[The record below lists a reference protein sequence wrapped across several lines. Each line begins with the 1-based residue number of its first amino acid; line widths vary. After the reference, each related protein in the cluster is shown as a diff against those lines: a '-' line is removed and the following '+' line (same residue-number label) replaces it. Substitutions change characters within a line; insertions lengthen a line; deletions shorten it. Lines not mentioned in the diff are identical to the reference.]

1 MSDVVSRPPV
11 GMLLRDWRRRRRLS
25 QLDLALDAR
34 VSTRHLSFVETGRS
48 RPSAQMVMA
57 LAERLDVPLRERN
70 ALLLAA
76 GYAPAYRQGDLAD
89 PELGPV
95 RDALQRVLAGH
106 EPYPALI
113 VDRHWGMV
121 AANEAVA
128 LLTAGAAGHLLEPPV
143 NVLRLALH
151 PEGLAPRVANLAE
164 WREHL
169 LDRLGRQAVAS
180 GDPALA
186 ALARELQAYP
196 GGDDTV
202 APDLGAGAIAVA
214 LRLRHDGGEL
224 VLISTVTTFGT
235 ALDVTLSELSIEAF
249 FPGDEATARALRA
262 AAAPQPPATAGRIVS
277 SPPAGTAVSSPS
289 RKRMSSPPR

>member
-11 GMLLRDWRRRRRLS
+11 GMLLRDWRKRRRLS

-34 VSTRHLSFVETGRS
+34 VSARHLSFVETGRS
-48 RPSAQMVMA
+48 RPSARMVMA
-57 LAERLDVPLRERN
+57 LAEQLDVPLRERN
-70 ALLLAA
+70 GLLLAA
-76 GYAPAYRQGDLAD
+76 GYAPAYRHSDLAD

-95 RDALQRVLAGH
+95 RAALERVLAGH

-121 AANEAVA
+121 AANEAVT
-128 LLTAGAAGHLLEPPV
+128 LLTAGVAEHLLEPPV

-151 PEGLAPRVANLAE
+151 PDGLAPRVANLAE

-186 ALARELQAYP
+186 ALQRELATYP
-196 GGDDTV
+196 GGEQCSP
-202 APDLGAGAIAVA
+202 PDLSAGAIAVP

-224 VLISTVTTFGT
+224 VFISTVTTFGT
-235 ALDVTLSELSIEAF
+235 ALDVTLAELSIEAF
-249 FPGDEATARALRA
+249 FPGDAATAQRLR
-262 AAAPQPPATAGRIVS
+262 
-277 SPPAGTAVSSPS
+277 
-289 RKRMSSPPR
+289 

>member
-11 GMLLRDWRRRRRLS
+11 GTLLRDWRKRRRLS

-34 VSTRHLSFVETGRS
+34 VSARHVSFVETGRS

-57 LAERLDVPLRERN
+57 LAEQLDIPLRERN
-70 ALLLAA
+70 GLLLAA
-76 GYAPAYRQGDLAD
+76 GYAPAYRHSDLAD

-95 RDALQRVLAGH
+95 RDALERVLAGH
-106 EPYPALI
+106 EPYPAVI

-121 AANEAVA
+121 AANEAVT
-128 LLTAGAAGHLLEPPV
+128 LLTAGVAGHLLEPPA
-143 NVLRLALH
+143 NVLRPALH
-151 PEGLAPRVANLAE
+151 PEGLAPRVANLGE

-186 ALARELQAYP
+186 ALQRELQSYP
-196 GGDDTV
+196 GGERTSGL
-202 APDLGAGAIAVA
+202 DLSAGAIAVP

-224 VLISTVTTFGT
+224 VFISTVTTFGT

-249 FPGDEATARALRA
+249 FPGDAATARRLRA
-262 AAAPQPPATAGRIVS
+262 REPQPPATAGRIVS

>member
-11 GMLLRDWRRRRRLS
+11 GTLLRDWRKRRRLS

-34 VSTRHLSFVETGRS
+34 VSARHLSFVETGRS

-57 LAERLDVPLRERN
+57 LAEQLDVPLRERN
-70 ALLLAA
+70 GLLLAA
-76 GYAPAYRQGDLAD
+76 GYAPAYRHSDLAD

-95 RDALQRVLAGH
+95 RDALERVLAGH
-106 EPYPALI
+106 EPYPAVI

-121 AANEAVA
+121 AANEAVT
-128 LLTAGAAGHLLEPPV
+128 LLTAGVAGHLLEPPA

-151 PEGLAPRVANLAE
+151 PEGLAPRVANLGE

-186 ALARELQAYP
+186 ALQRELQSYP
-196 GGDDTV
+196 GGERTSP
-202 APDLGAGAIAVA
+202 PDLSAGAIAVP

-224 VLISTVTTFGT
+224 VFISTVTTFGT
-235 ALDVTLSELSIEAF
+235 ALDVTLAELSIEAF
-249 FPGDEATARALRA
+249 LPGDAATAQRLRA
-262 AAAPQPPATAGRIVS
+262 TEPQPPATAGRIVS

>member
-11 GMLLRDWRRRRRLS
+11 GMLLRDWRKRRRLS

-34 VSTRHLSFVETGRS
+34 VSARHLSFVETGRS

-57 LAERLDVPLRERN
+57 LAEQLDVPLRDRN
-70 ALLLAA
+70 GLLLAA
-76 GYAPAYRQGDLAD
+76 GYAPAYRHGDLAD

-95 RDALQRVLAGH
+95 RDALERVLAGH
-106 EPYPALI
+106 EPYPAVI

-121 AANEAVA
+121 AANEAVT
-128 LLTAGAAGHLLEPPV
+128 LLTAGVAGHLLEPPA

-151 PEGLAPRVANLAE
+151 PEGLAPRVANLGE

-186 ALARELQAYP
+186 ALQRELQSYP
-196 GGDDTV
+196 GAERTSP
-202 APDLGAGAIAVA
+202 PDLSAGAIAVP

-224 VLISTVTTFGT
+224 VFISTVTTFGT

-249 FPGDEATARALRA
+249 FPGDAATAQRLRA
-262 AAAPQPPATAGRIVS
+262 AEPQPPATAGRIVS
-277 SPPAGTAVSSPS
+277 SPPDGTAVSSPS